1 MTGLLT
7 ALVNGMAVGSG
18 YALVALGFVII
29 YKATGLLNFAQ
40 GTLLLLGAY
49 LTYTFHVVL
58 GIAFYPAVLL
68 AMLCG
73 AAVGALL
80 ERLVLRHLVGQPLF
94 TQVMVTV
101 GLLFVLTEVC
111 AAFWG
116 VDALDLRD
124 PWGLGTASIGGV
136 VISDAYLWRMGLA
149 ALVLVLFFL
158 FFRYSATGLAM
169 RATAIDQEAARAQG
183 ISTGKVHLLAWSIS
197 GAVAAVGGVM
207 LSAGPGGL
215 APHVQFVALLAFPA
229 MILGGL
235 DSPAGAVVGGLLIGI
250 SQSLAGR
257 YFGDWFPWLGS
268 GFDQVFPY
276 VLMIAILLARPYGL
290 WGTREVRRA

>member
-58 GIAFYPAVLL
+58 DVPFYPAVLL
-68 AMLCG
+68 AMVCG
-73 AAVGALL
+73 AAIGALL
-80 ERLVLRHLVGQPLF
+80 ERTVLRHLVGQPLF

-101 GLLFVLTEVC
+101 GLMFVLTEIC

-116 VDALDLRD
+116 VDALDLKD

-136 VISDAYLWRMGLA
+136 VVSDAYLWRMGLA
-149 ALVLVLFFL
+149 AVVLAVFFL

-183 ISTGKVHLLAWSIS
+183 ISTGRVHLLAWGVS